1 MAIRKQIDISVDAKQ
16 AISQMD
22 ELGSSF
28 EDVFGEV
35 TPLNTKIGEME
46 DALYQLAA
54 AGDTSSKE
62 FKDLSRTVGD
72 YKKVIIETDMQVD
85 AMAQTGAQN
94 LGGAIEGVSG
104 AFAVGTG
111 MMGAFGVESE
121 AVNEALLRVQSA
133 MAITQGIQSIREGA
147 KAFRGLKASIMATT
161 LVQQGLNAVMK
172 ANPIGAV
179 VTVIAALGTAVF
191 ALTGGF
197 SNLKEK
203 LTGVTAEQEMMSDVT
218 AKAVDN
224 IIDELAAS
232 EKLQNVLEDETI
244 NREDKIK
251 AVKDLQK
258 QYPNLL
264 SNIDTEK
271 TGLQDINKALKLN
284 TKLLLLK
291 AKQEATLELQKE
303 TIKENVRLDIEKQT
317 GDNVKLTNSFNVMF
331 KGFKNIGTQGIVG
344 AFTDL
349 TNVKKNFNEVTDE
362 EIAGNEKQITAYEK
376 FQNKLQTQI
385 DLLEKEGAVVGN
397 NASVAS
403 TAAKEKIDAS
413 REVEDAILA
422 NREDSEAKEQEM
434 NMIAFQRFKED
445 TEKRVKNKEIEE
457 SEKLALIEA
466 AEEKARQKRNEISQK
481 YTDEINTSLQ
491 QAGAARTDA
500 EKKFQEDR
508 EALIKDFA
516 ARNRTEEEQK
526 LFLLKEKYNSELL
539 LFEGDLIAKAKLK
552 AEYDANVKIVE
563 DEATKKKK
571 EEEEYSFTQALED
584 TAEALNA
591 ISELNAAHEANQ
603 LLKIDNKY
611 AAQLAA
617 AEGDEVATKK
627 ILEKKEKETEKIRKK
642 AFENNKKMQ
651 IAMAIVS
658 GIQGV
663 QAAFTAGSS
672 MGPAGVVM
680 GPVMAGLAAITAG
693 INISKIKN
701 TQFESSGGGG
711 VTLPSGGGGGGVP
724 TPQFNVVGA
733 GSANQLAQSL
743 GQGQDQPIQAFVVA
757 GDVTT
762 AQGLER
768 NIIQTASL

>member
-46 DALYQLAA
+46 DALYQLAQ

-376 FQNKLQTQI
+376 FQNQLQTQI

-481 YTDEINTSLQ
+481 YTDDINTSLQ
-491 QAGAARTDA
+491 QAGAARIDA

-508 EALIKDFA
+508 EALIKDFD

-552 AEYDANVKIVE
+552 AEYDANVKNVE
-563 DEATKKKK
+563 DESENKTK
-571 EEEEYSFTQALED
+571 EERREKVEEGLQQA
-584 TAEALNA
+584 ANALNA
-591 ISELNAAHEANQ
+591 LSELNAAHEANQ
-603 LLKIDNKY
+603 LTKLDNKY
-611 AAQLAA
+611 SSQLKA

-627 ILEKKEKETEKIRKK
+627 ILEKKEKEADKIRRK
-642 AFENNKKMQ
+642 AFESNKKLQIASALVTGIQSAMSAYSSLAGIPVVGPFLGAAAAAASAITTGMQ
-651 IAMAIVS
+651 I
-658 GIQGV
+658 Q
-663 QAAFTAGSS
+663 T
-672 MGPAGVVM
+672 
-680 GPVMAGLAAITAG
+680 
-693 INISKIKN
+693 IKN
-701 TQFESSGGGG
+701 TQFEGSGSGSVPLSSGSSN
-711 VTLPSGGGGGGVP
+711 VSV
-724 TPQFNVVGA
+724 PQFNVVGN
-733 GSANQLAQSL
+733 SPQNQLAQSL